1 MAKLTLELGGKYTA
15 GQVFSKAQ
23 QDIKK
28 FGQETKDIGRIGSAS
43 LDAIT
48 GKINGP
54 LKDSMNAASGMIK
67 GLASGG
73 LWGVV
78 SAAAGAAIG
87 YIVTKWNEA
96 KESAKKF
103 SEYMSTQMVES
114 IKGINKEFEG
124 TRGAIKDAQ
133 KAAEDA
139 LGVLNGKSAAE
150 LSNKVY
156 EIHTKALQ
164 QVTDGMTEKGKAVI
178 AAQEKLDV
186 ALLKQSE
193 MS

>member
-28 FGQETKDIGRIGSAS
+28 FGQETKDIGRIGTAS

-48 GKINGP
+48 GKIDGP
-54 LKDSMNAASGMIK
+54 LKDSMGAASGMIK

-73 LWGVV
+73 LWGIV

-87 YIVTKWNEA
+87 FIVDKWNEA

-103 SEYMSTQMVES
+103 SEYMSTKMVEQ
-114 IKGINKEFEG
+114 IKGINKEFEQSK
-124 TRGAIKDAQ
+124 TAIKDAQ

-139 LGVLNGKSAAE
+139 LGVLNGADAAE

-156 EIHTKALQ
+156 EIHTKAMQ

-178 AAQEKLDV
+178 
-186 ALLKQSE
+186 
-193 MS
+193 